1 MKIRGDSGT
10 NTQESSPSKASTQEK
25 PASVKG
31 VTAGEGWFQLR
42 VAFEADAATLMGYF
56 VPTFKF
62 DSVTCKPVSVLS
74 STTTASVFKVTN
86 ETHEQVQVCK
96 VFPMERRS
104 AYIRERDNLRRLE
117 KKAHSTLPK
126 LVAHNDNNR
135 QLLTTPV
142 VKPLGTDRP
151 TYHEACR
158 LLGGLKHMHKVVKA
172 VHNDVE
178 EKHIGR
184 IDDGRG
190 QVAIFDMGCMADL
203 PTPAS
208 SSKTVKTRQ
217 NVKDEERTKTLG
229 TTGAYRGTLF
239 CASND
244 VLECIQSGRN
254 VTPHVKNDMVAF
266 VKTMYI
272 ILHGSSTKEYNEAVH
287 LVEHLHAGGDRSGAV
302 TQVRQYWRS
311 ELDPSTPPGLAWLE
325 LLETAEGIP
334 QPMDKATSDEYDT
347 VFSKLEKGI
356 GAMLRPGRAS

>member
-184 IDDGRG
+184 IGDRPG
-190 QVAIFDMGCMADL
+190 QLGLFDMGCMAAL

-208 SSKTVKTRQ
+208 RSKEVKSSQDAK
-217 NVKDEERTKTLG
+217 EEKKLSKALT

-239 CASND
+239 CASDD

-266 VKTMYI
+266 VKTMYLV
-272 ILHGSSTKEYNEAVH
+272 LHGSSTRDYKEAV
-287 LVEHLHAGGDRSGAV
+287 LAVERLHAWGDISGAV
-302 TQVRQYWRS
+302 TQVRQYWAS
-311 ELDPSTPPGLAWLE
+311 ELNPKTPPGCVWLG
-325 LLETAEGIP
+325 LLETAAGIP
-334 QPMDKATSDEYDT
+334 QPMDDGDGYDEARR
-347 VFSKLEKGI
+347 KLEDGV
-356 GAMLRPGRAS
+356 GAMLRPRRA